1 MKHKNLKAFL
11 FTSAL
16 AIAAFGTTLPAS
28 GSEPVPSEPTGSQAP
43 SETASPADG
52 CDIKHLSDLEIK
64 HTT

>member
-43 SETASPADG
+43 SETASPADV
-52 CDIKHLSDLEIK
+52 DL
-64 HTT
+64 

>member
-43 SETASPADG
+43 SETA
-52 CDIKHLSDLEIK
+52 
-64 HTT
+64 